1 MWFDIQQVEVLKRR
15 NKRNDPCVPN
25 ELNFDQMILDD
36 YLEQLGCKAPYH
48 KTGDS
53 MEICDSTE
61 NMTKASFD
69 FVWNQKVKKACTS
82 ASMITYNYIEEE
94 INESESFYVS
104 FIYPNQYKEVVMV
117 RAVDLQILVG
127 NAGGYIGLFCG
138 NVIFDFILI
147 DYLFKCQLNI

>member
-1 MWFDIQQVEVLKRR
+1 
-15 NKRNDPCVPN
+15 
-25 ELNFDQMILDD
+25 
-36 YLEQLGCKAPYH
+36 
-48 KTGDS
+48 
-53 MEICDSTE
+53 
-61 NMTKASFD
+61 
-69 FVWNQKVKKACTS
+69 
-82 ASMITYNYIEEE
+82 MITYSYTEEE
-94 INESESFYVS
+94 IDERESFYVS